1 MLCLVCALPMIAVF
15 FGGKL
20 VPESPRWL
28 LSRVGRISESHK
40 IFRNIAKTNE
50 RPKPVDLKQR
60 LTDINVKILDEQK
73 TTYGYFSLFT
83 SWGIANKTMLL
94 SITSCASAFTYG
106 SLTFNLGNMGGNTFS
121 NFFILTIVELPATCF
136 GSIVAVSINSMFLI

>member
-1 MLCLVCALPMIAVF
+1 MIAVF

-50 RPKPVDLKQR
+50 RPKPVDLKVR
-60 LTDINVKILDEQK
+60 LADINTKILEEQK
-73 TTYGYFSLFT
+73 NTYGYLSLFT
-83 SWGIANKTMLL
+83 RWGMAKKTLLL
-94 SITSCASAFTYG
+94 SITSTASAFTYG
-106 SLTFNLGNMGGNTFS
+106 SLTFNIGNMGGSTFS
-121 NFFILTIVELPATCF
+121 NLFILTLVEIPAT
-136 GSIVAVSINSMFLI
+136 GLGALAAVSILLTFNYR